1 MRRLARES
9 GLLVAALWCV
19 ACGRQGSVAAGG
31 GLQPP
36 PASPATQPAT
46 GHFLAEYGPADPEFA
61 DFRAGL
67 IANRFL
73 DTIAGRLNDSLV
85 VSSDI
90 TLRTAHCTDPN
101 ASYEPATHTVT
112 LCYELFKF
120 LSERFSGEEGGGF
133 LVTGTVVFALM
144 HELGHALVD
153 VLDIPITGRE
163 EDAADQLA
171 TYLLLNQG
179 ATGDTLAF
187 GAVGWFAT
195 HAAASRL
202 SHFAFADTHGLD
214 IQRVYNIVCWIYG
227 RDPDRYPRIVTEDWL
242 PEDRRAG
249 CPAEYRRFS
258 SSWKRLLA
266 PHRRLS

>member
-1 MRRLARES
+1 M
-9 GLLVAALWCV
+9 VVALWCIG
-19 ACGRQGSVAAGG
+19 CGRQGSVKAG
-31 GLQPP
+31 
-36 PASPATQPAT
+36 ASPEPPSTPPTAQPAP
-46 GHFLAEYGPADPEFA
+46 GRFVAEYGPADPEFT

-67 IANRFL
+67 VANRFL

-85 VSSDI
+85 IPADV

-101 ASYEPATHTVT
+101 ASYEPATRTVT

-195 HAAASRL
+195 HAATAQLSR
-202 SHFAFADTHGLD
+202 FAFADATAWTSNG
-214 IQRVYNIVCWIYG
+214 CTTSCA
-227 RDPDRYPRIVTEDWL
+227 DPRQGSRPVPRIVAEDWL
-242 PEDRRAG
+242 PEERRAR

-258 SSWKRLLA
+258 SSWQRLLA
-266 PHRRLS
+266 PHRRPPA

>member
-1 MRRLARES
+1 MSASSLF
-9 GLLVAALWCV
+9 LVALLCIG
-19 ACGRQGSVAAGG
+19 CGRPDPGATGAGPG
-31 GLQPP
+31 PVSAPSSARLP
-36 PASPATQPAT
+36 T
-46 GHFLAEYGPADPEFA
+46 GHFRAEYGPADPEFA

-67 IANRFL
+67 VANRFL
-73 DTIAGRLNDSLV
+73 DTIAGRMNDSLMIPA
-85 VSSDI
+85 DI

-101 ASYEPATHTVT
+101 ASYEPATRTVT

-171 TYLLLNQG
+171 TYLLLRQG

-195 HAAASRL
+195 HAATARL
-202 SHFAFADTHGLD
+202 SRFAFADAHGLD
-214 IQRVYNIVCWIYG
+214 LQRVYNIVCWIYG
-227 RDPDRYPRIVTEDWL
+227 RDPARYPRIVAEDWL
-242 PEDRRAG
+242 PEERRG
-249 CPAEYRRFS
+249 RCPAEYRRFS
-258 SSWKRLLA
+258 SSWQRLLA
-266 PHRRLS
+266 PHRRPPG

>member
-1 MRRLARES
+1 MVGPINTKRSITGLILA
-9 GLLVAALWCV
+9 VALGALG
-19 ACGRQGSVAAGG
+19 CGRQA
-31 GLQPP
+31 
-36 PASPATQPAT
+36 PAT
-46 GHFLAEYGPADPEFA
+46 GGMSPAQAGRFLAEYGPADPEFA

-67 IANRFL
+67 VANRFL
-73 DTIAGRLNDSLV
+73 DTIAGRMNDSLV
-85 VSSDI
+85 IPANV

-101 ASYEPATHTVT
+101 ASYEPAARTVT

-195 HAAASRL
+195 HAATAQLSR
-202 SHFAFADTHGLD
+202 FAFADAHGLD
-214 IQRVYNIVCWIYG
+214 LQRVYNIVCWIHG
-227 RDPDRYPRIVTEDWL
+227 RDPARYPRIVAEDWL
-242 PEDRRAG
+242 PEERRAR

-258 SSWKRLLA
+258 SSWQRLLA
-266 PHRRLS
+266 PHRRPPG